1 MAKESLKQRL
11 DAVKDRSTLRLT
23 TIGRKTGK
31 RHTVTVW
38 FLVDGE
44 TVYLATLKLLRDW
57 PRNVLKNGHVELNVA
72 DEVLKGR
79 AKRITDAKRLAHVKT
94 LLAKKY
100 WAAWLAWVPACVT
113 RPVPEQ
119 SSRRTC
125 HEFGAYVGPPPSG
138 LVQRPL
144 SSLRGPW
151 RESRRG

>member
-11 DAVKDRSTLRLT
+11 AAVKDRSTLRLS

-44 TVYLATLKLLRDW
+44 AVYLVTSNMKRDW
-57 PRNVLKNGHVELNVA
+57 IRNVMKNGHIELAVG

-79 AKRITDAKRLAHVKT
+79 AKRITDAKRLEHVKT

-100 WAAWLAWVPACVT
+100 WAAWLGSWFGMGPEGAFVVT
-113 RPVPEQ
+113 I
-119 SSRRTC
+119 T
-125 HEFGAYVGPPPSG
+125 G
-138 LVQRPL
+138 
-144 SSLRGPW
+144 
-151 RESRRG
+151 

>member
-11 DAVKDRSTLRLT
+11 DTVTDRSTLRLS

-38 FLVDGE
+38 FFVDGE
-44 TVYLATLKLLRDW
+44 TVYLVTSNMKRDW
-57 PRNVLKNGHVELNVA
+57 PRNVMKNGHVELNVA

-100 WAAWLAWVPACVT
+100 WAAWLAWFGMGPEGAFVVT
-113 RPVPEQ
+113 I
-119 SSRRTC
+119 
-125 HEFGAYVGPPPSG
+125 SG
-138 LVQRPL
+138 
-144 SSLRGPW
+144 
-151 RESRRG
+151 